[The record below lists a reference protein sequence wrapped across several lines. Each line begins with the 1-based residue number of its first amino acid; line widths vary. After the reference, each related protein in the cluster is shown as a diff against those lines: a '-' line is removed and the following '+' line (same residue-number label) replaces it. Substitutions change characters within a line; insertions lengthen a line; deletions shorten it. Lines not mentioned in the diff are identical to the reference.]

1 MPTTDEHDEYTDE
14 YEDEPRDGRPHLVAL
29 IRQVPDLI
37 TRLIRDEVRA
47 TRAELVA
54 KATSAGLGIGLLV
67 GAAIFAFFV
76 LGVLIAAAVIAL
88 AGVLP
93 GWLASLLVAAGLL
106 VVAAVFVLIG
116 VRTLKKGAPKEVGDP
131 AKEDIHTAK
140 ETVTDD

>member
-1 MPTTDEHDEYTDE
+1 MATTDEHDEYTDE
-14 YEDEPRDGRPHLVAL
+14 YEDEQRDGRPHLAAL
-29 IRQVPDLI
+29 IRQVPDLV

-47 TRAELVA
+47 TRAELVG
-54 KATSAGLGIGLLV
+54 KVTSAGLGIGLLV

-106 VVAAVFVLIG
+106 IVAAVFVLIG
-116 VRTLKKGAPKEVGDP
+116 VRTLKKGAPKEVGDH
-131 AKEDIHTAK
+131 AKADIHAAK
-140 ETVTDD
+140 GTVTDD